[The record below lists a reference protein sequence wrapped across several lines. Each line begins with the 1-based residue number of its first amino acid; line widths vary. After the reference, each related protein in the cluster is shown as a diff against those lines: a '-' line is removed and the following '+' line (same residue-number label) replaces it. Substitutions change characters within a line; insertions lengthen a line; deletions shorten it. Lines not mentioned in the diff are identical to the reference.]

1 MLKNQS
7 ELSLYI
13 SPEDVKRIREKTGM
27 TQKEFSETF
36 GVNLSTLRHWERGD
50 RSPSGASLIL
60 LNLIDKAPRE
70 IYSILE
76 ARPEGKMNSLEDKK
90 ALKDTVTSGEFQE
103 LCDLAKT
110 KPEKIKH
117 IILALISANGF
128 PYKNSIESNG
138 IIEFYAGHD
147 QSSLNLIL
155 TLDLHNSV
163 LSGSLS
169 KTIEKTYLVID
180 AIENE
185 LSSAMYLP
193 HEMRQARI
201 NSVITRI
208 GVDTSFY
215 STILR
220 NW

>member
-1 MLKNQS
+1 
-7 ELSLYI
+7 
-13 SPEDVKRIREKTGM
+13 M
-27 TQKEFSETF
+27 TQKDFSETF

-70 IYSILE
+70 IYSILD
-76 ARPEGKMNSLEDKK
+76 AHPEEKMNNPDDKQ
-90 ALKDTVTSGEFQE
+90 ALKEIVIAGELQDFYSM
-103 LCDLAKT
+103 AKAN
-110 KPEKIKH
+110 PEKIKQ
-117 IILALISANGF
+117 IILALITANGF
-128 PYKNSIESNG
+128 PYKNATESNG
-138 IIEFYAGHD
+138 VIEFYAGHE
-147 QSSLNLIL
+147 QSALNLIL
-155 TLDLHNSV
+155 TFDARSLI

-201 NSVITRI
+201 NSVINRI
-208 GVDTSFY
+208 GIDASFY

>member
-1 MLKNQS
+1 MS
-7 ELSLYI
+7 S
-13 SPEDVKRIREKTGM
+13 EDVKRVREKTEM

-76 ARPEGKMNSLEDKK
+76 AVPEEKMNKLEDKQV
-90 ALKDTVTSGEFQE
+90 LKEIVTVGEFQE
-103 LCDLAKT
+103 LSSIAKT
-110 KPEKIKH
+110 HPEKIRQV
-117 IILALISANGF
+117 ILALISANGF
-128 PYKNSIESNG
+128 PYKNAIESNG
-138 IIEFYAGHD
+138 VIEFYAGHD
-147 QSSLNLIL
+147 QSSLTLIL
-155 TLDLHNSV
+155 TLDLQSFV
-163 LSGSLS
+163 LSGALS
-169 KTIEKTYLVID
+169 NTIEKAYLVVD

-185 LSSAMYLP
+185 LSNAMYFP

-201 NSVITRI
+201 NSVINSI
-208 GVDTSFY
+208 GVDASFY

>member
-1 MLKNQS
+1 MLKKQS
-7 ELSLYI
+7 ELSPHI
-13 SPEDVKRIREKTGM
+13 SPEDVKRIREKTEM
-27 TQKEFSETF
+27 TQKDFSETF

-76 ARPEGKMNSLEDKK
+76 AYPEEKMNNPDDKQ
-90 ALKDTVTSGEFQE
+90 ALKEIVIAGELQDFYSM
-103 LCDLAKT
+103 AKAN
-110 KPEKIKH
+110 PEKIKQ

-128 PYKNSIESNG
+128 PYKNATESNG
-138 IIEFYAGHD
+138 VIEFYAGHE

-155 TLDLHNSV
+155 TFDARSLI

-201 NSVITRI
+201 NSVINRI
-208 GVDTSFY
+208 GIDASFY